1 MRKNW
6 HDHGSPLTLP
16 ELVFTLAMPR
26 HRLKDISPS
35 IFRAAVCI
43 RYSDVF
49 SPSTAC
55 RPMAVRHAY
64 PLSLLLGS
72 DSRIYSL
79 NGSLYIQYHSL
90 RLNIPCCPSCADSL
104 YRTGLDHCSEDRFN
118 SCGADIGEDFA
129 DLCFG

>member
-26 HRLKDISPS
+26 HRFNDS
-35 IFRAAVCI
+35 IFHHCPQKAL
-43 RYSDVF
+43 
-49 SPSTAC
+49 P
-55 RPMAVRHAY
+55 
-64 PLSLLLGS
+64 GS

-90 RLNIPCCPSCADSL
+90 RLNIPCCPTCADSL
-104 YRTGLDHCSEDRFN
+104 YRTGLDHCSKDCFN
-118 SCGADIGEDFA
+118 SRGADIREDFA
-129 DLCFG
+129 DLGFG